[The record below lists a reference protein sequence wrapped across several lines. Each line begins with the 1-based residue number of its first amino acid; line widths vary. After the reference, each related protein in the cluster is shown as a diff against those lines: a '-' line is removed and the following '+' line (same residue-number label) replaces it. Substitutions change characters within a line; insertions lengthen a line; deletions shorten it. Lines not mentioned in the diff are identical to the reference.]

1 MPHPVAMDTGENEK
15 LIISFYQRTMILEVE
30 RLDEDC
36 DNLEQ
41 RGPHGYL
48 QKWFKLPMLF

>member
-1 MPHPVAMDTGENEK
+1 
-15 LIISFYQRTMILEVE
+15 MILEVE

-41 RGPHGYL
+41 RKSRMDFYL
-48 QKWFKLPMLF
+48 QNGF